1 MFAVLGPMLLVL
13 AAIGI
18 YAVVSYTVAQRSSEI
33 GVRLALGATP
43 RGVVAQFVRESLAV
57 IGVGALGGWAIA
69 LSGVIAFHGGRA
81 INVGIFVGVPAL
93 LMAVA
98 AVSCW
103 WSASRAARC
112 DPMAALRQQ

>member
-33 GVRLALGATP
+33 GVRLALGATS
-43 RGVVAQFVRESLAV
+43 RGVVFY
-57 IGVGALGGWAIA
+57 
-69 LSGVIAFHGGRA
+69 GGRA
-81 INVGIFVGVPAL
+81 INVGSFVGVPAL
-93 LMAVA
+93 LRAVA

-103 WSASRAARC
+103 CSASRAARG
-112 DPMAALRQQ
+112 DPMAALRQHPVRCS